1 MYGNGSGTDS
11 AEFHREKFAMYLSLS
26 VGALLLVLKLGAYWI
41 TSSAAIFSDA
51 AESVIHV
58 VAVAFAV
65 FSLHL
70 SYRPP
75 NSRFHY
81 GYEKIAFFSAG
92 VEGGLI
98 SLAAITILVVA
109 ARRLWT
115 GEAVENLGSGMALI
129 TAASLLT
136 GLLGIYLIR
145 LGRRQH
151 SLVLEANG
159 RHVATDSITSFG
171 VVGGLVL
178 VKLTDWQPLDP
189 LVAFAVATQ
198 ILFQGA
204 RMVRRS
210 LEGLMDRVDPDADA
224 AIRQVLPRL
233 ARELDLRFHEL
244 RFRNMG
250 RGVHLEMHLL
260 FPFAMPLGKAHRKA
274 TELERRL
281 SAALP
286 FPVLL
291 TTHLESLEDHD
302 ELHPDETIAA
312 SGPGAS
318 PGSAM
323 R

>member
-1 MYGNGSGTDS
+1 MYRYGNGTDS
-11 AEFHREKFAMYLSLS
+11 AEFHRERFAMHLSLG
-26 VGALLLVLKLGAYWI
+26 VGAVLLVLKLGAYWL

-58 VAVAFAV
+58 VAVSFAV

-98 SLAAITILVVA
+98 SLAAIAIFVLA
-109 ARRLWT
+109 GRRLLT
-115 GEAVENLGSGMALI
+115 GEAIENLGPGMALI

-136 GLLGIYLIR
+136 GFLGLHLIR
-145 LGRRQH
+145 LGKRQH

-171 VVGGLVL
+171 VVGGLLL
-178 VKLTDWQPLDP
+178 VKLTGWQPLDP

-198 ILFQGA
+198 ILYSGA
-204 RMVRRS
+204 KMIHRS
-210 LEGLMDRVDPDADA
+210 LGGLMDWVDPEADT
-224 AIRQVLPRL
+224 AIRQKLPPL
-233 ARELDLRFHEL
+233 ATELGLRFHEL

-260 FPFAMPLGKAHRKA
+260 FPYAMPLGEAHRKA

-286 FPVLL
+286 FPILM
-291 TTHLESLEDHD
+291 TTHLESLEDHA
-302 ELHPDETIAA
+302 ELHPEESLAM
-312 SGPGAS
+312 SGPGSSVAA
-318 PGSAM
+318 GG
-323 R
+323 